1 MWLSQVLVIEH
12 FFKKQESDKVLY
24 KNTKHTTQNINNLK
38 KKNKKK
44 PIPRYGE
51 IMEIDC
57 LMFSAGL
64 NTLRLLAV
72 N

>member
-24 KNTKHTTQNINNLK
+24 KNTKHTTQNINNK
-38 KKNKKK
+38 KKKKK

-51 IMEIDC
+51 IMEIDY

>member
-38 KKNKKK
+38 KKKK

-51 IMEIDC
+51 IMEIDY